1 MEKLAMY
8 MFVSAAITLGLATL
22 SYAAEAAGALLGR
35 RTAATTA
42 GNVTLDVPSDG
53 TGVGKYGTVL
63 AWMGGVLL
71 ALSLLFR
78 TIATGHGPFANMHEY
93 SISFAFG
100 VMLIYLVVNSRYK
113 VHALGLAAFPIAIGL
128 MIYAG
133 SVPSEVQPLVPAL
146 QNNTLLTLHVAV
158 AILAYGAFSVSA
170 AAAFLF
176 LLQDRL
182 RRRLVADAETL
193 DELGYVSA
201 ALGFPFMGLVLILGA
216 YWAHT
221 AWGRYWGW
229 DPKETASLVTFLL
242 YTVYLHTRAL
252 RGWRGRKSSV
262 LLLAGFGLVL
272 FTYYGNLFFDGLHAY
287 SGT

>member
-1 MEKLAMY
+1 MEKMAFYL
-8 MFVSAAITLGLATL
+8 FVSGAITLVLATL
-22 SYAAEAAGALLGR
+22 SYAAEVAAVHLVGR
-35 RTAATTA
+35 RSLATTA
-42 GNVTLDVPSDG
+42 GSVTVDDDPPSIG
-53 TGVGKYGTVL
+53 IAKYGTML
-63 AWMGGVLL
+63 AWMGTVVLL
-71 ALSLLFR
+71 LSLIFR
-78 TIATGHGPFANMHEY
+78 TLATGHGPFANMHEY

-100 VMLIYLVVNSRYK
+100 IMLVYLIVNSRYN
-113 VHALGLAAFPIAIGL
+113 VRALGLVVFPIAISL
-128 MIYAG
+128 MAYAG

-146 QNNTLLTLHVAV
+146 QNSTLLTLHVAV

-170 AAAFLF
+170 AAGSLY
-176 LLQDRL
+176 LVQLRL
-182 RRRLVADAETL
+182 RRRVVADLDTL

-252 RGWRGRKSSV
+252 RGWRGRNSAI
-262 LLLAGFGLVL
+262 LLVVGFALVL
-272 FTYYGNLFFDGLHAY
+272 FTYYGNLFFGGLHAY
-287 SGT
+287 G